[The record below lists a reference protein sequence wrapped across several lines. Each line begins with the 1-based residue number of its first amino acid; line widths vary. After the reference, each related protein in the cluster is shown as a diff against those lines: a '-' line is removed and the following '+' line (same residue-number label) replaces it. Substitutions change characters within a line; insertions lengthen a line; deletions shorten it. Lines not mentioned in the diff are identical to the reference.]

1 MNTAWIPSGG
11 WSFEPTVLLGLVV
24 VAALYW
30 LGLKYSIDAGLER
43 RFAWWRP
50 VCFGAGLVTIIIALE
65 SPIDTWALTY
75 LWAHMVQHALL
86 IFVAAPLLLFGAPLM
101 PLLRAIPLDT
111 RRRSLRWLMTNRRP
125 RRVALAIGHGIASPR
140 GVWLLFVGDYLAWHV
155 PALYDLALRDQ
166 GIHDI
171 EHLLFLGTALLFWA
185 QIIPSAPL
193 RPRLGF
199 AAQALF
205 TITGGFALQT
215 VEMVLT
221 YSGSPFYA
229 HYAQVQRSTG
239 AISALVDQTS
249 AGALMGAIG
258 TAIFGT
264 VFMVLL
270 WRWFDEAQR
279 REAST
284 RGVGL

>member
-11 WSFEPTVLLGLVV
+11 WSFEPTVLLGLIIA
-24 VAALYW
+24 AALYW

-50 VCFGAGLVTIIIALE
+50 VCFGGGLVAIVIALE

-101 PLLRAIPLDT
+101 PLLRAIPLDA
-111 RRRSLRWLMTNRRP
+111 RRSSLRWLMTNRRP
-125 RRVALAIGHGIASPR
+125 RRVALAIGHGIGSPR

-193 RPRLGF
+193 RPRLGY

-205 TITGGFALQT
+205 TITAGFALQT
-215 VEMVLT
+215 VEMALT

-229 HYAQVQRSTG
+229 HYAQVQRPAG

-258 TAIFGT
+258 TTIFGT
-264 VFMVLL
+264 VFMALL

>member
-11 WSFEPTVLLGLVV
+11 WSFEPTVLLGLVI
-24 VAALYW
+24 AAVLYW

-50 VCFGAGLVTIIIALE
+50 VCFGAGLVAIIIALE

-101 PLLRAIPLDT
+101 PLLRAIPLDA
-111 RRRSLRWLMTNRRP
+111 RRSSLRWLMTNRRP

>member
-1 MNTAWIPSGG
+1 MNTTWIPSGG
-11 WSFEPTVLLGLVV
+11 WSFEPTVLLGLIIA
-24 VAALYW
+24 AALYW

-101 PLLRAIPLDT
+101 PLLRAIPLDA
-111 RRRSLRWLMTNRRP
+111 RRSSLRWLMTNRRP

>member
-11 WSFEPTVLLGLVV
+11 WSFEPTVLLGLVIA
-24 VAALYW
+24 AALYW

-101 PLLRAIPLDT
+101 PLLRAIPLDA
-111 RRRSLRWLMTNRRP
+111 RRSSLRWLMTNRRP

>member
-24 VAALYW
+24 AAALYW

-50 VCFGAGLVTIIIALE
+50 VCFGAGLVAIIIALE

-101 PLLRAIPLDT
+101 PLLRAIPLDA
-111 RRRSLRWLMTNRRP
+111 RRSSLRWLMTNRRP

>member
-24 VAALYW
+24 AAALYW

-50 VCFGAGLVTIIIALE
+50 VCFGAGLVAIIIALE

-86 IFVAAPLLLFGAPLM
+86 IFVAVPLLLFGAPLM
-101 PLLRAIPLDT
+101 PLLRAIPLDA
-111 RRRSLRWLMTNRRP
+111 RRSSLRWLMTNRRP

>member
-24 VAALYW
+24 AAALYW

-50 VCFGAGLVTIIIALE
+50 VCFGAGLVAIIIALE

-101 PLLRAIPLDT
+101 PLLRAIPLDA
-111 RRRSLRWLMTNRRP
+111 RRSSLRWLMTNRRP

-205 TITGGFALQT
+205 TITAGFALQT

-229 HYAQVQRSTG
+229 HYAEVQRSTG

-270 WRWFDEAQR
+270 WCWFDQAQR

>member
-1 MNTAWIPSGG
+1 MTSAWIPSGG
-11 WSFEPTVLLGLVV
+11 WSVEPLVLLGVV
-24 VAALYW
+24 MTATLYW
-30 LGLKYSIDAGLER
+30 LGLTYSIDRGLER
-43 RFAWWRP
+43 RVAWWRP
-50 VCFGAGLVTIIIALE
+50 VCFGAGLVAIVVALE

-86 IFVAAPLLLFGAPLM
+86 IFVAAPLLLVGAPLM
-101 PLLRAIPLDT
+101 PLLRAIPLDA

-125 RRVALAIGHGIASPR
+125 RRVTLAIGHGIASPR

-166 GIHDI
+166 GIHDV

-193 RPRLGF
+193 RPRLGY

-205 TITGGFALQT
+205 TITAGFALQT

-229 HYAQVQRSTG
+229 HYARAQRSVG
-239 AISALVDQTS
+239 AISALVDQTA
-249 AGALMGAIG
+249 AGALMGAIS

-264 VFMVLL
+264 VFMALL

-279 REAST
+279 RETSA
-284 RGVGL
+284 REGGL